1 MPNES
6 DHIDFSAL
14 DPTREAAFDA
24 HVARIASD
32 AMDARARSAT
42 TASAEPVGVLSILT
56 VWARPTVLAA
66 GILLAIALTAV
77 VRSTAPSLPATAAR
91 DDEMLMPRS
100 LAEILHSTTP
110 PSVVELGVALS
121 AASR

>member
-6 DHIDFSAL
+6 DHMDLSAL
-14 DPTREAAFDA
+14 DPTGDAAFDA
-24 HVARIASD
+24 RVARIASD

-42 TASAEPVGVLSILT
+42 AALREPVGVLSTLT
-56 VWARPTVLAA
+56 AWARPTVLAA

-77 VRSTAPSLPATAAR
+77 ARTAAPASPATASG
-91 DDEMLMPRS
+91 DDELLMPRS
-100 LAEILHSTTP
+100 IAEILHSTTP
-110 PSVVELGVALS
+110 PSVVELGLALS